1 MSRLFIIAE
10 AGVNHNGDPDLAL
23 RLVDAA
29 AEAGADAVK
38 FQTFRAESLA
48 GRGAA
53 KAAYQTAGAGA
64 DEGQLAMLK
73 RLELDEKAHERLMER
88 CRKMGILF
96 CSTPFDRESMEFL
109 FRSGMP
115 FFKVPSGEL
124 TNPLHLRALA
134 RYGLPLYLSTGM
146 ATLGEVEFALDTLE
160 KAGLPREK
168 VTLLHCTTEYPAP
181 LDEVNLKAMN
191 AMRAAFPGIAGVGY
205 SDHTRGIEVSL
216 AAVALGAD
224 VLEKHFTLDRSLP
237 GPDHAASLEPA
248 ELAELVR
255 QARNV
260 ERALGSGRKSPGS
273 AERRNMGAARRSLV
287 AARAIAPGEPLG
299 DQNMTVKRPGTGL
312 SPMLWDTL
320 QGVAAPRAFAED
332 ECITLTPEGAP

>member
-1 MSRLFIIAE
+1 MSRVFIIAE
-10 AGVNHNGDPDLAL
+10 AGVNHNGDSGLAL

-38 FQTFRAESLA
+38 FQSFRAQNLV

-53 KAAYQTAGAGA
+53 KAAYQAAATDA
-64 DEGQLAMLK
+64 DEGQLAMLR
-73 RLELDEKAHERLMER
+73 RLELDKDAHKRIMER
-88 CRKMGILF
+88 CRERGILF
-96 CSTPFDRESMEFL
+96 CSTPFDGESMEFL

-181 LDEVNLKAMN
+181 VDEVNLKAMD

-205 SDHTRGIEVSL
+205 SDHTQGLAVSL
-216 AAVALGAD
+216 AAVALGAS
-224 VLEKHFTLDRSLP
+224 VLEKHFTLDRRLP
-237 GPDHAASLEPA
+237 GPDHAASLEPH

-255 QARNV
+255 QTRTV
-260 ERALGSGRKSPGS
+260 ELALGSGRKSPGS

-287 AARAIAPGEPLG
+287 AARTIAQGEPLG
-299 DQNMTVKRPGTGL
+299 EHNMTVKRPGTGL

-320 QGVAAPRAFAED
+320 QGLPAPRAFDED
-332 ECITLTPEGAP
+332 ECITLTRKGSS